1 MVIISLKN
9 VRTDLVLGWVL
20 HHVFF
25 LLRAFISLRILK
37 QVHGQNNEKINACLL
52 FIWNNIMICIIP
64 EYGSVMHWCLFM
76 LNIFLLLFFLCLLLV
91 KSSSSCPYMYIILT
105 GLDLLW
111 NWLYSCESRSLCNR
125 SGLLLSSVS
134 ATYICA
140 FTMFS
145 ALWYIQCMLI
155 CHTAFH
161 YIAIAAFCYNC
172 CMLYLKR
179 KKHKHLKFS
188 FKLKVT

>member
-9 VRTDLVLGWVL
+9 VRTDLGLGWVL

-37 QVHGQNNEKINACLL
+37 QVHGQNSEKINACLL
-52 FIWNNIMICIIP
+52 FIWNLLNNIMICIIP

-134 ATYICA
+134 ATYMYMRIHDV
-140 FTMFS
+140 
-145 ALWYIQCMLI
+145 QCTLVYSVHVDLPHSI
-155 CHTAFH
+155 SLYCH
-161 YIAIAAFCYNC
+161 C
-172 CMLYLKR
+172 CFLL
-179 KKHKHLKFS
+179 
-188 FKLKVT
+188 